1 MYVSIHFHRSTFI
14 LCVCVCVCA
23 RAGERACA
31 CRIVWRAIHA
41 YIRVC
46 IYIERQGEGMHKE
59 REKSRLAWS
68 HFLIPSAHR
77 SPSLFLFPI
86 DLGARCPTE
95 LWSGQ
100 RRIAQRSSCPSHS
113 SDRES
118 L

>member
-77 SPSLFLFPI
+77 SPSLFLFP
-86 DLGARCPTE
+86 
-95 LWSGQ
+95 
-100 RRIAQRSSCPSHS
+100 H
-113 SDRES
+113 
-118 L
+118 